1 MISELMVVWG
11 KNDKV
16 IDVHFTVG
24 VGMGCVYLKTFRK
37 WSSNLGK
44 GPAKKI
50 IANGAKQTMRS
61 EIPME
66 DKRRVELTHESPWVM
81 H

>member
-1 MISELMVVWG
+1 
-11 KNDKV
+11 
-16 IDVHFTVG
+16 
-24 VGMGCVYLKTFRK
+24 MGCVYLKTFRK

-66 DKRRVELTHESPWVM
+66 DKRRVELTHESPWVL